1 MKANFTL
8 KSVYTIDDLL
18 EIMEILRSDNGCMW
32 DREQNHHTIRNNFIE
47 ETYEAVE
54 AIDEENP
61 ELLCEEL
68 GDVLL
73 QVVFHS
79 QMEKEKQSF
88 GFADVCD
95 GICKKLIHRHPHV
108 FGDVHVTDSGQ
119 VLDNWDNIKKEE
131 KQQQTATSTL
141 EGVSRA
147 LPSLIRSHKVQ
158 KRAAKTGFEYPSI
171 QDALN
176 DLKSE
181 IIELEEAIAKADSEN
196 CNEELG
202 DVLFSA
208 VNVARLLKLDPEESL
223 YRSTDKFIKRF
234 TAVEQIAVTNQID
247 LKDCSIDELNR
258 IWKNAKENV

>member
-1 MKANFTL
+1 M
-8 KSVYTIDDLL
+8 
-18 EIMEILRSDNGCMW
+18 
-32 DREQNHHTIRNNFIE
+32 
-47 ETYEAVE
+47 
-54 AIDEENP
+54 
-61 ELLCEEL
+61 
-68 GDVLL
+68 
-73 QVVFHS
+73 
-79 QMEKEKQSF
+79 
-88 GFADVCD
+88 
-95 GICKKLIHRHPHV
+95 
-108 FGDVHVTDSGQ
+108 
-119 VLDNWDNIKKEE
+119 LDNWDNIKKEE
-131 KQQQTATSTL
+131 KQHQTATSTL

-147 LPSLIRSHKVQ
+147 LPPLIRSHKVQ